1 MFYDLLFVLSAA
13 FRFAPRRGFLIVFLV
28 GFGVVLKLGL
38 GLGFAW
44 AWVWACVSLC
54 VCVWVW
60 SWAWDWAVT
69 VVWVQD
75 VFVCFQNRL
84 V

>member
-1 MFYDLLFVLSAA
+1 MTCCLSC
-13 FRFAPRRGFLIVFLV
+13 RRRSASLHEEGFLIVFLV
-28 GFGVVLKLGL
+28 GFGVVLKLVLGL
-38 GLGFAW
+38 GLAW
-44 AWVWACVSLC
+44 AWVWACDSVC

-60 SWAWDWAVT
+60 SWAWAWAVT
-69 VVWVQD
+69 VWVQD